1 MAQPNRR
8 KTYLI
13 NPRFQW
19 RFIGFMAAVSLLAI
33 FMLFASNILFFRT
46 MEQEALSVSLA
57 RDNPYFVK
65 ERFGEPVV
73 SLLHVAA
80 QEELAECELLLVRSS
95 AVGMSLKLSLSAPKI
110 GLLEPTAAKSVDRG
124 SSCGARICEER
135 RRWPKC

>member
-19 RFIGFMAAVSLLAI
+19 RFIGFMAAVSLPAI

-46 MEQEALSVSLA
+46 MEQEALSVGLA

-65 ERFGEPVV
+65 ERFGNGNRLC
-73 SLLHVAA
+73 SGSAITMFMANRRFLCASRNQRVANM
-80 QEELAECELLLVRSS
+80 VN
-95 AVGMSLKLSLSAPKI
+95 
-110 GLLEPTAAKSVDRG
+110 
-124 SSCGARICEER
+124 R
-135 RRWPKC
+135 RT